1 MIAYRDHG
9 SYARPAVGL
18 AALAVMVGW
27 TCVTVTAYRHP
38 AGRTKLQS
46 HSKAQLVRYALENGA
61 G

>member
-38 AGRTKLQS
+38 AGRIP
-46 HSKAQLVRYALENGA
+46 
-61 G
+61 